1 MAAYLIRRIMQSLLI
16 LFAMS
21 VLVFLAIYMLG
32 NPVDALLSPDADQA
46 ERAQLSRGLG
56 STAPST
62 CSSDLF
68 SGTLFK
74 GISGTRSSTPA
85 QPWT

>member
-1 MAAYLIRRIMQSLLI
+1 LLNREEFMAAYLIRRIMQSLLI

-46 ERAQLSRGLG
+46 ERAAAIARLG
-56 STAPST
+56 TP
-62 CSSDLF
+62 F
-68 SGTLFK
+68 R
-74 GISGTRSSTPA
+74 GISGTRLSTPV
-85 QPWT
+85 QPWM